1 MDSSDTSAPTPGPG
15 VGGQT
20 EQNLDRLLADVAR
33 GDHGAF
39 EVVYDRLAGPAYG
52 LICKIVGDAAQAE
65 EVVQEV
71 LLDVWRTA
79 ARFDPAKG
87 SAATWVLTIAQRRAV
102 DRVRSAVA
110 SGRRELKTALV
121 APAHD
126 EVADSVQAALDREQ
140 VRRCL
145 DSLSELQRESIT
157 LAYYGGHTYRQVA
170 RLLGI
175 ALGTV
180 KSRIRDGLLR
190 MRDCLG
196 VPW

>member
-1 MDSSDTSAPTPGPG
+1 MDSSGTSAPAPGPG
-15 VGGQT
+15 AQEAPGLDGLLTGVGG
-20 EQNLDRLLADVAR
+20 

-39 EVVYDRLAGPAYG
+39 EAVYDRLAGPAYG
-52 LICKIVGDAAQAE
+52 LICRIVGDTAQAE

-71 LLDVWRTA
+71 LLEVWRTA

-87 SAATWVLTIAQRRAV
+87 SAASWVLTIAQRRAI
-102 DRVRSAVA
+102 DRVRSAA
-110 SGRRELKTALV
+110 AAGRRELKTATV
-121 APAHD
+121 APSQD

-145 DSLSELQRESIT
+145 EALSEVQRESIT
-157 LAYYGGHTYRQVA
+157 LAYYGGNTYRQVS
-170 RLLGI
+170 RLLGV

-196 VPW
+196 AAW

>member
-1 MDSSDTSAPTPGPG
+1 MDSSGTSAPTPGPG
-15 VGGQT
+15 AGGKTAQD
-20 EQNLDRLLADVAR
+20 LDRLLAGVAG

-39 EVVYDRLAGPAYG
+39 EAVYDRLAGPAYG

-65 EVVQEV
+65 EVAQEV
-71 LLDVWRTA
+71 LLEVWRTA

-87 SAATWVLTIAQRRAV
+87 SAATWVLTIAQRRAI
-102 DRVRSAVA
+102 DRVRAAVA
-110 SGRRELKTALV
+110 SGRRELKTAAV
-121 APAHD
+121 APSHD

-145 DSLSELQRESIT
+145 DTLSELQRESIT
-157 LAYYGGHTYRQVA
+157 MAYYGGNTYRQVA
-170 RLLGI
+170 RLLGV

>member
-1 MDSSDTSAPTPGPG
+1 MDSSGTSAQTPGPG
-15 VGGQT
+15 AGGQEADDLDGLLTRVGG
-20 EQNLDRLLADVAR
+20 

-39 EVVYDRLAGPAYG
+39 EAVYDRLAGPAYG
-52 LICKIVGDAAQAE
+52 LICRIVGDTAQAE

-71 LLDVWRTA
+71 LLEVWRTA

-87 SAATWVLTIAQRRAV
+87 SAATWVLTIAQRRAI

-110 SGRRELKTALV
+110 AGRRELKSATI
-121 APAHD
+121 APSHD

-145 DSLSELQRESIT
+145 DALSEVQRESIT
-157 LAYYGGHTYRQVA
+157 LAYYGGNTYRQVA
-170 RLLGI
+170 KLLGI

-196 VPW
+196 VSS

>member
-1 MDSSDTSAPTPGPG
+1 MDSSGTSAPAPGPG
-15 VGGQT
+15 AGGEETHDLDGLLAGVGG
-20 EQNLDRLLADVAR
+20 
-33 GDHGAF
+33 GDHSAF
-39 EVVYDRLAGPAYG
+39 EAVYDRLAGPAYG
-52 LICKIVGDAAQAE
+52 LICRIVGDAAQAE

-71 LLDVWRTA
+71 LLEVWRTA

-87 SAATWVLTIAQRRAV
+87 SAATWVLTIAQRRAI
-102 DRVRSAVA
+102 DRVRSAA
-110 SGRRELKTALV
+110 AAGRRELKTATV
-121 APAHD
+121 TPSHD

-145 DSLSELQRESIT
+145 ETLSEVQRESIT
-157 LAYYGGHTYRQVA
+157 LAYYGGNTYRQVA
-170 RLLGI
+170 RLLGV

-196 VPW
+196 VPS